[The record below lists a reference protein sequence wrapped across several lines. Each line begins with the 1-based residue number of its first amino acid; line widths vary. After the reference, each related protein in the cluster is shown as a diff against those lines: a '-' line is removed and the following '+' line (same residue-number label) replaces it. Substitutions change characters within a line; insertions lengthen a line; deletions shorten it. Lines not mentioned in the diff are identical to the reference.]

1 MEREFLRTPYYGAD
15 GEDFRKEFIEYL
27 EQILANNRWEA
38 MSDHA
43 LYLQG
48 AKKAIEEIVAE
59 IKDV

>member
-1 MEREFLRTPYYGAD
+1 MDREFLCTTYYGAD
-15 GEDFRKEFIEYL
+15 GEDFRKEFVDYL
-27 EQILANNRWEA
+27 EQILANSRWDA

-59 IKDV
+59 IKTV